1 MEAFLFAILL
11 VVLVIRW
18 IYLRDRID
26 ALEGRI
32 IVLERASVIR
42 APAAPFIAP
51 PAPRTEP
58 PPAPQPR
65 PAPPPPPAATAPA
78 PAPPLPEFLRPR
90 VQPVAAPPRRTSE
103 DWEALI
109 GGNWV
114 NKIGVF
120 VAVIGIAL
128 LLNYAWD
135 QLGAAGRVALSL
147 AASFA
152 CWSPASSSS
161 AARNIAPSPTA

>member
-1 MEAFLFAILL
+1 M
-11 VVLVIRW
+11 
-18 IYLRDRID
+18 
-26 ALEGRI
+26 
-32 IVLERASVIR
+32 
-42 APAAPFIAP
+42 
-51 PAPRTEP
+51 P
-58 PPAPQPR
+58 PPLRSSLRPR
-65 PAPPPPPAATAPA
+65 RALSPHLHHRSPVPRHLRPPAATAPA

-147 AASFA
+147 AASF
-152 CWSPASSSS
+152 SLLVI
-161 AARNIAPSPTA
+161 RRRL